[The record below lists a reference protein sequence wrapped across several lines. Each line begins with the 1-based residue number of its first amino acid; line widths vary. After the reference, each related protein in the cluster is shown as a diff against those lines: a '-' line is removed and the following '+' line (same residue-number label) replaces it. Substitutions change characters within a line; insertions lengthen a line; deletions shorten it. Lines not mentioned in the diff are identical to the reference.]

1 MAPKD
6 PRQLELFPQE
16 LMQSC
21 DERELERLQQG
32 WSTKDFHHGWM
43 TAAVDARTEG
53 RP

>member
-1 MAPKD
+1 MAHFD

-21 DERELERLQQG
+21 DERELGRLEQG
-32 WSTKDFHHGWM
+32 WSTGDFNHGWK
-43 TAAVDARTEG
+43 AGAVEARLDG